1 MLNSGTLSTKYRQRI
16 LFYAHRLKQS
26 QFRKPNSPPKQCEPN
41 NRTISKNKVTRSV
54 SRYIVHQYYS
64 PFAQGE
70 SKTIQK
76 KKKNTALITYT
87 LRNILRLVASCY
99 YEFFFVFQS
108 ALGELVSDPPTFPRV
123 KHLFNGSYCI
133 P

>member
-1 MLNSGTLSTKYRQRI
+1 MRIGLSNLNFGNQI
-16 LFYAHRLKQS
+16 VPQS
-26 QFRKPNSPPKQCEPN
+26 SVSPI
-41 NRTISKNKVTRSV
+41 TGRSV
-54 SRYIVHQYYS
+54 KRKSLDQCHGILCINITLHLPKASQR
-64 PFAQGE
+64 PF
-70 SKTIQK
+70 K